1 MMKPKYRMINLSD
14 NKVLTGSPESLA
26 AYLLGRNVSNYLIIK
41 TDERGSR
48 LVPMNPDCNALVKI
62 MHSCP

>member
-1 MMKPKYRMINLSD
+1 MSAKYRLINLSD
-14 NKVLTGSPESLA
+14 NKIITSTPESLA
-26 AYLLGRNVSNYLIIK
+26 AYLLGRNINNYLIIK

-62 MHSCP
+62 MKETP